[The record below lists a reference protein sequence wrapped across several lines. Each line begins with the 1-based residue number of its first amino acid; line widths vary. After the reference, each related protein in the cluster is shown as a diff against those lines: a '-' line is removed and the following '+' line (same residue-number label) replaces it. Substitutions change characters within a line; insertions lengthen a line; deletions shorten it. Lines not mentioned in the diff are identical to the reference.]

1 MKTVSKIILALTLA
15 VLCSCVDVKFIESEV
30 TVFECLITDNE
41 DGMTYRSSEL
51 LYGMDRV
58 DIGKSIYF
66 ENGLIWVKGKE
77 TADRYGW
84 LLEVSAIEC
93 NEWLEGCGTVEFLKY
108 SPKWEAS
115 TRIQTKSGVTTR
127 SGKIR
132 HEKWLF
138 ISRNLSQRCGESA
151 NHTVRSQYQQVI
163 DATMKQAKDEPMELS
178 QLELLLVSNLTA
190 VRDALYISHPEFKE
204 DSDYLYNY
212 LCAGVHMFVG
222 E

>member
-1 MKTVSKIILALTLA
+1 MKTVSKIIFALTA
-15 VLCSCVDVKFIESEV
+15 GVLCSCVDVKLSESEV
-30 TVFECLITDNE
+30 SVFECLITDNE

-51 LYGMDRV
+51 LYGMERV
-58 DIGKSIYF
+58 DLGKSIYF

-77 TADRYGW
+77 IADRYGK
-84 LLEVSAIEC
+84 LLDESAIEC
-93 NEWLEGCGTVEFLKY
+93 NEWLDGCGTVEFLRY
-108 SPKWEAS
+108 SPKWEAG
-115 TRIQTKSGVTTR
+115 TQPMSGVVTK

-190 VRDALYISHPEFKE
+190 VRDALFISHPEFKE
-204 DSDYLYNY
+204 ESDSLYEY
-212 LCAGVHMFVG
+212 LCTGIHMYVS